1 MINEVYNNQTSDRF
15 LGVLATSGVEP
26 EALLDVVTGKYNPSG
41 KMPFTTPISQQAV
54 ERNREDLPGYMEG
67 EGYALFKYGEGLK
80 YEQLQ

>member
-1 MINEVYNNQTSDRF
+1 M
-15 LGVLATSGVEP
+15 LATFGVEP

-41 KMPFTTPISQQAV
+41 KMPFTTPFSQQAV
-54 ERNREDLPGYMEG
+54 EHNREDLAGYKEG